1 MTPMNEV
8 ERNACEAAR
17 RDKELLKA
25 GETIRFQAMNRR
37 TVDRHTD
44 RDVIVPIASSQID
57 VEGLVSLDDGAA
69 HNSSS
74 TRRLRKIEIDEL
86 STAVD
91 KSRAKKRKKK
101 PDDLE
106 NILQFAEERRA
117 DQDSQRL
124 KLETDRLDFDRE
136 RAAALDAKEDKRIE
150 LLSSQ
155 NELQRQQQRDNTMMQ
170 MKMMSVMEEML
181 RKLER

>member
-1 MTPMNEV
+1 L
-8 ERNACEAAR
+8 EAAR

-25 GETIRFQAMNRR
+25 EETIRLQEMNRR
-37 TVDRHTD
+37 PVDRHTD
-44 RDVIVPIASSQID
+44 HDVILPIASSEEID
-57 VEGLVSLDDGAA
+57 VDGLVSLDDGAA

-74 TRRLRKIEIDEL
+74 ARRLRKIKIDEL

-91 KSRAKKRKKK
+91 KSRAKKRKKR
-101 PDDLE
+101 PHDLE
-106 NILQFAEERRA
+106 DILQFAEERRE

-155 NELQRQQQRDNTMMQ
+155 N
-170 MKMMSVMEEML
+170 
-181 RKLER
+181 